1 MVYSL
6 PGLIQPGVTPLI
18 RTIMAN
24 PSMDASSSF
33 RALSVILDSAQPL
46 PGEGGREGGREGGG
60 EGGREGNEYYVNK
73 ENVFVCS

>member
-6 PGLIQPGVTPLI
+6 PGLIQPGITPLI
-18 RTIMAN
+18 RTIRAN

-46 PGEGGREGGREGGG
+46 PGEGGGGREGEREGGREM
-60 EGGREGNEYYVNK
+60 NIM
-73 ENVFVCS
+73 

>member
-6 PGLIQPGVTPLI
+6 PGLIQPGITPLI
-18 RTIMAN
+18 RTIRAN

-46 PGEGGREGGREGGG
+46 PGEGGREGEGER
-60 EGGREGNEYYVNK
+60 EGGREMNIM
-73 ENVFVCS
+73 